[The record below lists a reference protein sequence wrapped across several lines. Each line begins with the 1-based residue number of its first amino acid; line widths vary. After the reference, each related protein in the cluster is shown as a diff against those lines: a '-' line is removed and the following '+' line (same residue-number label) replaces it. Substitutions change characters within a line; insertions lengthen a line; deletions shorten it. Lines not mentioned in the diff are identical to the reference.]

1 MQGLRLL
8 GSLTVD
14 TLGGALD
21 TLGIGHWTLY
31 SIQCVD
37 TFGRK
42 LDNPAKTKDILV
54 GHCTVYTVHSV

>member
-1 MQGLRLL
+1 MLEYMQGFRLL

-31 SIQCVD
+31 SVWTPLEGNWTTLLRQR
-37 TFGRK
+37 T
-42 LDNPAKTKDILV
+42 
-54 GHCTVYTVHSV
+54 SW